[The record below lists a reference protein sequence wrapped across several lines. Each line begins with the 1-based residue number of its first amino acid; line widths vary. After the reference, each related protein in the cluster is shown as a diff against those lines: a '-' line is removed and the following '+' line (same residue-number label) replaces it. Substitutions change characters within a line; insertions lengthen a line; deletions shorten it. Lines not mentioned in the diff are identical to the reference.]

1 MSNLASIQ
9 PLIALYQGSTLAVA
23 YVEADAQAAWQV
35 LWQNSAAVSQWGGYD
50 INADMELKLHLLSA
64 LKRTAPSSFSHQL
77 PRCVDSHQF
86 TLFHFQQGLVVQFS
100 AAEPHAL
107 PLTINPS
114 EVNLYRGVLDA
125 AGLGVFDWDVQA
137 DRLRYNE
144 RLYQLCDVSPL
155 ELGQCKAEFIARIHP
170 QDQARFEDA
179 LFAHIEA
186 HWPFNVS
193 FRFQTASQSYIWLQ
207 ATGQAYWDE
216 SRQQALRLIGS
227 LRDISDAKR
236 NEQTVRQR
244 EALIE
249 QILDALPIS
258 IYVKDAQGC
267 FRFFSQQTEKLTG
280 VLRSKAI
287 GRTDFEVYP
296 IDFAREQVAMD
307 QQAKQ
312 QGQLIVS
319 EEEVDLPT
327 GKRWLM
333 CGRGPIEVLR
343 PEQKSE
349 VWILGFSLD
358 ITERRE
364 MEEVLKIAR
373 EQAEAAA
380 KAKSEFLSVM
390 SHEIRTP
397 LNSVIGTSALLLDSA
412 MQTEQRQQIEMIKR
426 AGEHLLHLIN
436 DILDFNKLDAGQV
449 QLENQAFSLYEQL
462 ETAMSM
468 VKTHADVKQVAL
480 RCERAPNLVNF
491 IRGDESRLR
500 QILLNLLGNSVKF
513 TEQGSVCLS
522 VMTSPTHAN
531 MTRFEIRDTGIG
543 IAPDKLGSLFSEFT
557 QADASTTRKY
567 GGTGLGLSISKKLV
581 EAMGGEIGVS
591 SELGVGSCFWFEV
604 PTPPADEQEVQ
615 RANLQENY
623 DDQQSLNV
631 LVAEDNPSNQLLI
644 RAILTK
650 LNHRVT
656 IAANGYKVIECLQAC
671 DEPFD
676 VILMDM
682 QMPEMDGLEATAYI
696 RRLPD
701 PRLATLPIIALTAN
715 ALSGDKD
722 RVIAAGMNDYL
733 SKPIDIHALKQ
744 ALWRWSHQ
752 VNSI

>member
-1 MSNLASIQ
+1 MSIPASIHS
-9 PLIALYQGSTLAVA
+9 LITVHQDSALAVA
-23 YVEADAQAAWQV
+23 YVEADDQGAWKTI
-35 LWQNSAAVSQWGGYD
+35 WQNAAAASQWGAYD
-50 INADMELKLHLLSA
+50 LNQDLDLKLHLLSA
-64 LKRTAPSSFSHQL
+64 LQRNTPSSFSHQL
-77 PRCVDSHQF
+77 VQGVDIHQF
-86 TLFHFQQGLVVQFS
+86 TLFHYQAGLVIQFATAS
-100 AAEPHAL
+100 HRMPAL
-107 PLTINPS
+107 AINES
-114 EVNLYRGVLDA
+114 EVSLYRGVLDA
-125 AGLGVFDWDVQA
+125 AGLGVFDWDVPN
-137 DRLRYNE
+137 DKLRYNE
-144 RLYQLCDVSPL
+144 RLYQLCDISPV
-155 ELGQCKAEFIARIHP
+155 ELGQTKADFIQRIHP
-170 QDQARFEDA
+170 QDQLRFEDA
-179 LFAHIEA
+179 LFAHTEA

-193 FRFQTASQSYIWLQ
+193 FRFQSSGQSYIWLQ
-207 ATGQAYWDE
+207 ATGQAYWDSE
-216 SRQQALRLIGS
+216 TQQATRLVGS

-236 NEQTVRQR
+236 VEQTVRQR

-249 QILDALPIS
+249 QVLDALPIS

-280 VLRSKAI
+280 VSRGRAI

-296 IDFAREQVAMD
+296 IDFAREQVAAD

-312 QGQLIVS
+312 QASVILS
-319 EEEVDLPT
+319 EEEVRLPT
-327 GKRWLM
+327 GSRWLM
-333 CGRGPIEVLR
+333 CGRGPIDVQR
-343 PEQKSE
+343 PDQKPE

-364 MEEVLKIAR
+364 MEEVLRVAR

-412 MQTEQRQQIEMIKR
+412 IEIEQKQQIEMIKR

-449 QLENQAFSLYEQL
+449 QLEDHAFSLYEQV
-462 ETAMSM
+462 EAAISM
-468 VKTHADVKQVAL
+468 VKTHADIKQVKL
-480 RCERAPNLVNF
+480 EYKLAPGLVNF

-513 TEQGSVCLS
+513 TEQGSVCLT
-522 VMTSPTHAN
+522 VAPSPTRSGYC
-531 MTRFEIRDTGIG
+531 RFDIQDTGIG
-543 IAPDKLGSLFSEFT
+543 IAEDKIGSLFSEFT

-581 EAMGGEIGVS
+581 EAMNGEIGVT

-604 PTPPADEQEVQ
+604 PTPSADEQDVMQ
-615 RANLQENY
+615 ANLQENY
-623 DDQQSLNV
+623 DQQQPLNV

-644 RAILTK
+644 RAILAK
-650 LNHRVT
+650 LKHQVT
-656 IAANGYKVIECLQAC
+656 IAGNGHKVIECLQQSSQ
-671 DEPFD
+671 PFD

-682 QMPEMDGLEATAYI
+682 QMPEMDGLEATGHI
-696 RRLPD
+696 RRLED
-701 PRLATLPIIALTAN
+701 ARLSQVPIIALTAN

-722 RVIAAGMNDYL
+722 RVIQAGMNDYL

-744 ALWRWSHQ
+744 ALWRWSHE
-752 VNSI
+752 VKAK